1 MKRMWR
7 NLLTMLALVASTNAA
22 AAQDAF
28 SQPSAIGSY
37 QSILSRA
44 GYGSAGG
51 SATRAIA
58 DPGSLG
64 TVVQDTA
71 SMGVQ
76 QFQGAVQGAVQGT
89 YAPPASSMVSQSP
102 IVGSS
107 VISTPAT
114 GQVYSAPAI
123 SSPMVSSPV
132 VSGGVVGSGCSTCS
146 GGSVYGDMISAPA
159 TYSTPVAYSA
169 PVSYAAPVYQA
180 PVYQSIV
187 APTVNRAPRANRA
200 IGIYGLNFQR
210 DYEDGRFIARN
221 TAGET
226 LYTDDADEQNFDGYG
241 VSLTSRRANGSGFQ
255 VDYWALNPGRAS
267 AVLTGGNVYT
277 TITALDQ
284 LIHTSSGRDLHDIY
298 ANTLTQTIVRETDI
312 NNLEFNFLRNG
323 GTFCTRRCGKGFY
336 ELLAGF
342 RWFEFD
348 ESLQYQA
355 FIDTNAFPL
364 VPNTFFYDLDARNR
378 LLGFQLGARNEIC
391 LSSKFRLFSGV
402 KGGLFNNNIRTR
414 QVITDANSEIA
425 VVNSG
430 TAAGRNFDYSD
441 EKNDLAFLGE
451 LDFGVIYQ
459 LSCRSRI
466 RLGYRA
472 LGVSGV
478 ALAADQIPHRFNEPE
493 SLLKAN
499 SNGSLLL
506 GGGYYGLEFCF

>member
-64 TVVQDTA
+64 TVVQDAA
-71 SMGVQ
+71 SMGVE
-76 QFQGAVQGAVQGT
+76 QFQGAVQGT

-284 LIHTSSGRDLHDIY
+284 LIHL
-298 ANTLTQTIVRETDI
+298 
-312 NNLEFNFLRNG
+312 
-323 GTFCTRRCGKGFY
+323 
-336 ELLAGF
+336 
-342 RWFEFD
+342 
-348 ESLQYQA
+348 SL
-355 FIDTNAFPL
+355 IH
-364 VPNTFFYDLDARNR
+364 
-378 LLGFQLGARNEIC
+378 I
-391 LSSKFRLFSGV
+391 
-402 KGGLFNNNIRTR
+402 
-414 QVITDANSEIA
+414 
-425 VVNSG
+425 
-430 TAAGRNFDYSD
+430 
-441 EKNDLAFLGE
+441 
-451 LDFGVIYQ
+451 
-459 LSCRSRI
+459 
-466 RLGYRA
+466 
-472 LGVSGV
+472 
-478 ALAADQIPHRFNEPE
+478 
-493 SLLKAN
+493 
-499 SNGSLLL
+499 
-506 GGGYYGLEFCF
+506 